1 MSGEKRKGSIILQVA
16 ILFALAIV
24 ASGIITFVT
33 QHLRAN
39 QSVKQQAENHSAEIA
54 NEVSLAV
61 REYPGYRWLLRYW
74 LEHWDSMDVE
84 YDVDFSGETETEA
97 KYRSFHRRN
106 PGLQLRYMEEE
117 QIEALSEEDQK
128 LYAEICYSWLITRV
142 DTIKQTHK
150 VDYLFC
156 VVTGEPYDTQ
166 FFLFSAAD
174 PGAVRGTD
182 YEEVYP
188 LGHVVRDLGESQHE
202 AMGSACRK
210 ASHLADAGDYVD
222 YYAYLCEID
231 GRPVLIGL
239 TSSLSELRADID
251 RQTWQETLSALIF
264 QVILSLICLGLM
276 SLFVLRPLKKI
287 QNSIRLYE
295 RSKDSA
301 GVAEN
306 LREIRSRNEIGELS
320 EDVVKLT
327 RELDQYMGRM
337 ESITAERER
346 ITTELA
352 LATRLQASCPMIS
365 RPSRTGRNLNSM
377 PAWIRPGKWAAIS
390 TTIISSTRI
399 ISAW

>member
-1 MSGEKRKGSIILQVA
+1 MSGEKRKGIILQVA

-156 VVTGEPYDTQ
+156 VVILYLLHIIGGVDRPGSGNVYINDTDLHSLTEDALAVFRRRNIGLIYQ
-166 FFLFSAAD
+166 FYNLIPVLNIDENIILPSLLDGLAN
-174 PGAVRGTD
+174 GLGYSIILLTVGTVREIFGSGTWFGLTIF
-182 YEEVYP
+182 P
-188 LGHVVRDLGESQHE
+188 LAKDGGW
-202 AMGSACRK
+202 
-210 ASHLADAGDYVD
+210 YVPNG
-222 YYAYLCEID
+222 LLVLPPS
-231 GRPVLIGL
+231 GFFLIGL
-239 TSSLSELRADID
+239 FIWAVRSSKRYAK
-251 RQTWQETLSALIF
+251 
-264 QVILSLICLGLM
+264 QVEPAQ
-276 SLFVLRPLKKI
+276 F
-287 QNSIRLYE
+287 
-295 RSKDSA
+295 
-301 GVAEN
+301 
-306 LREIRSRNEIGELS
+306 EI
-320 EDVVKLT
+320 VK
-327 RELDQYMGRM
+327 E
-337 ESITAERER
+337 
-346 ITTELA
+346 
-352 LATRLQASCPMIS
+352 
-365 RPSRTGRNLNSM
+365 
-377 PAWIRPGKWAAIS
+377 
-390 TTIISSTRI
+390 
-399 ISAW
+399 